1 MASAADTPT
10 PSSSP
15 HVVGS
20 QRLKLQLSLTVNTFL
35 LLALYSGVLGVLLPN
50 QLAQIDPQSKESNL
64 ALLFFITSIFSTL
77 ATPLSGALSDRTRSR
92 WGRRSPWIAIA
103 SLIGSSALFGVS
115 FQTSFVSLMV
125 FWIMAAV
132 AYNSMQPAM
141 TTLIADRF
149 APEHRGTVSGLIG
162 AGTTA
167 GLTAGTFVAGHLAGE
182 RVLAYGLF
190 AGAIAASCIAF
201 VAINREPPSIHLPP
215 RRIEWRSFFKS
226 FWISPREHPDFAW
239 AFASRFFIY
248 MGYQAVAAFL
258 LYILADYIGLGLTKA
273 NVAIANMALITLVC
287 SIVASVVSGWL
298 SDRWQRRKPFVVLG
312 SLIMGVAMVVLLV
325 MPTMQGM
332 WIYAAVIGA
341 GYGMFMSI
349 DTALMTQ
356 VLPRSALGDEGKDL
370 GVLTTAINIP
380 QIISPMMA
388 LALLG
393 AFDNDYR
400 SIFWAAIVFVFGS
413 ALCVLPIRS
422 VR

>member
-1 MASAADTPT
+1 MATVADTT
-10 PSSSP
+10 PSYAL
-15 HVVGS
+15 GA
-20 QRLKLQLSLTVNTFL
+20 QRTRLQFSLMLNTFL

-50 QLAQIDPQSKESNL
+50 QLAGIDPSSKESNL

-103 SLIGSSALFGVS
+103 AVIGSLALFGVS
-115 FQTSFVSLMV
+115 FMTSFVSLMV
-125 FWIMAAV
+125 LWIMAAV

-167 GLTAGTFVAGHLAGE
+167 GLTAGTFVAGHLADQT
-182 RVLAYGLF
+182 VLAYGLF
-190 AGAIAASCIAF
+190 AAAIAVSSLAF
-201 VAINREPPSIHLPP
+201 VLLNREPSSEQMP
-215 RRIEWRSFFKS
+215 RRPIVWRSFFKS

-258 LYILADYIGLGLTKA
+258 LYILSDYIGLGLPKA
-273 NVAIANMALITLVC
+273 NIAIANMALITLGC
-287 SIVASVVSGWL
+287 SIVASLVSGWL

-312 SLIMGVAMVVLLV
+312 SLIMGIAMVVLLT
-325 MPTMQGM
+325 MPTMNGM
-332 WIYAAVIGA
+332 WIYAAVIGV

-356 VLPRSALGDEGKDL
+356 VLPQSALGDEGKDL

-388 LALLG
+388 LGLLSLSG
-393 AFDNDYR
+393 NDYR
-400 SIFWAAIVFVFGS
+400 AIFWAAIVFVFGS
-413 ALCVLPIRS
+413 ALCVLPIKS

>member
-1 MASAADTPT
+1 MATAAEPMTAY
-10 PSSSP
+10 
-15 HVVGS
+15 VLGG
-20 QRLKLQLSLTVNTFL
+20 QRTKLQLSLMVNTFL

-50 QLAQIDPQSKESNL
+50 QLAEIDPSSKESNL

-77 ATPLSGALSDRTRSR
+77 ATPLSGALSDRTRTR
-92 WGRRSPWIAIA
+92 WGRRSPWIAVA
-103 SLIGSSALFGVS
+103 SLIGSLALFGVS

-125 FWIMAAV
+125 LWIMAAV

-190 AGAIAASCIAF
+190 AGAIAASCVAF
-201 VAINREPPSIHLPP
+201 VAINREPPSTDLPQ
-215 RRIEWRSFFKS
+215 RRIEWGSFFKS
-226 FWISPREHPDFAW
+226 FWISPRQHPDFAW

-258 LYILADYIGLGLTKA
+258 LYILADYIGLGLARA
-273 NVAIANMALITLVC
+273 NIAIANMALITLVC
-287 SIVASVVSGWL
+287 SIVASLVSGWL

-325 MPTMQGM
+325 LPTMQGM
-332 WIYAAVIGA
+332 WVYAAVIGA

-356 VLPRSALGDEGKDL
+356 VLPKSALGDEGKDL

-388 LALLG
+388 LGLLSLSG
-393 AFDNDYR
+393 NDYR
-400 SIFWAAIVFVFGS
+400 AIFWAAIVFVFGS
-413 ALCVLPIRS
+413 ALCVLPIKS

>member
-1 MASAADTPT
+1 MASAADTKLAPA
-10 PSSSP
+10 PSYVLGP
-15 HVVGS
+15 

-50 QLAQIDPQSKESNL
+50 QLAEIDPGSKESNL

-77 ATPLSGALSDRTRSR
+77 ATPISGALSDRTRSR
-92 WGRRSPWIAIA
+92 WGRRTPWIAIA
-103 SLIGSSALFGVS
+103 SLIGSLALFGVS

-125 FWIMAAV
+125 LWIMAAV

-167 GLTAGTFVAGHLAGE
+167 GLTAGTFVAGYLAGE

-190 AGAIAASCIAF
+190 AGAIAASCLAF
-201 VAINREPPSIHLPP
+201 VAINREPSSEKLPHRP
-215 RRIEWRSFFKS
+215 IEWGSFFKS
-226 FWISPREHPDFAW
+226 FWISPRQHPDFAW

-258 LYILADYIGLGLTKA
+258 LYILADYIGLGLAKA
-273 NVAIANMALITLVC
+273 NIAIANMALITLVC
-287 SIVASVVSGWL
+287 SIVASLVSGWL

-312 SLIMGVAMVVLLV
+312 SLIMGIAMVVLLAI
-325 MPTMQGM
+325 PTMDGM

-356 VLPRSALGDEGKDL
+356 VLPKSALGDEGKDL

-388 LALLG
+388 LALLS

-400 SIFWAAIVFVFGS
+400 AIFWAAIVFVFGS

>member
-1 MASAADTPT
+1 MASAADTNPAPN
-10 PSSSP
+10 PSY
-15 HVVGS
+15 VLGA
-20 QRLKLQLSLTVNTFL
+20 QRLKLQLSLMVNTFL

-50 QLAQIDPQSKESNL
+50 QLAEIDPGSKESNL

-77 ATPLSGALSDRTRSR
+77 ATPISGALSDRTRSR
-92 WGRRSPWIAIA
+92 WGRRTPWIAIA
-103 SLIGSSALFGVS
+103 SLIGSLALFGVS
-115 FQTSFVSLMV
+115 FMTSFVSLMV
-125 FWIMAAV
+125 LWIMAAV

-149 APEHRGTVSGLIG
+149 APEHRGTVSGLVG

-190 AGAIAASCIAF
+190 AGAIAASCLAF
-201 VAINREPPSIHLPP
+201 VAINREPSSERLP
-215 RRIEWRSFFKS
+215 RRPIHWGSFFKS
-226 FWISPREHPDFAW
+226 FWISPRKHPDFAW

-258 LYILADYIGLGLTKA
+258 LYILADYIGLGLASA
-273 NVAIANMALITLVC
+273 NIAIANMALITLIC
-287 SIVASVVSGWL
+287 SVGSSLVSGWL
-298 SDRWQRRKPFVVLG
+298 SDRWRRRKPFVVLG

-325 MPTMQGM
+325 MPTMDGM
-332 WIYAAVIGA
+332 WAYAAIIGV

-356 VLPRSALGDEGKDL
+356 VLPKSALGDEGKDL

-388 LALLG
+388 LALLS

-400 SIFWAAIVFVFGS
+400 AIFWAAIVFVFGS